1 MKYDVVIIGAGPA
14 GVAAAHNLINNN
26 ISCVLI
32 DKQKFP
38 RNKLCAGGIT
48 SKSFELMKILKLD
61 EFESVFKKRPHI
73 VLNPS
78 KWYSY
83 VFQSC

>member
-38 RNKLCAGGIT
+38 RNKLCAGGI
-48 SKSFELMKILKLD
+48 LAN
-61 EFESVFKKRPHI
+61 H
-73 VLNPS
+73 LN
-78 KWYSY
+78 
-83 VFQSC
+83 

>member
-61 EFESVFKKRPHI
+61 EFDIENAVISEGASLYKTI
-73 VLNPS
+73 
-78 KWYSY
+78 
-83 VFQSC
+83 

>member
-1 MKYDVVIIGAGPA
+1 MNYDVVVMGAGPA
-14 GVAAAHNLINNN
+14 GVAAAHNLINEK

-48 SKSFELMKILKLD
+48 YKTIDLMKK
-61 EFESVFKKRPHI
+61 
-73 VLNPS
+73 
-78 KWYSY
+78 
-83 VFQSC
+83 